1 VADQVTRR
9 SRGRGT
15 SQNGHGSAANGG
27 LTLTPLSRALGV
39 SVRTLERAAGARVIE
54 PVRRGRG
61 TLPALYDPVDVARR
75 LLAHRGQSPR
85 DERERAQAR
94 LLQLR
99 YQRERGE
106 VLSKAEWIRL
116 GQALTAALAAKIR
129 ALPNRLARA
138 GVLTSAREP
147 ETLAACDEM
156 LREIARWTTEADLV
170 AAAGEHE
177 PEAADAAELVH
188 A

>member
-1 VADQVTRR
+1 MTRQ
-9 SRGRGT
+9 SRARGT

-61 TLPALYDPVDVARR
+61 TRPSVYDPLDVARR

-106 VLSKAEWIRL
+106 VLSKSEWIRL
-116 GQALTAALAAKIR
+116 GQALTAALTAKIR
-129 ALPNRLARA
+129 SLPNRLVRA
-138 GVLTSAREP
+138 GVLTTAQEP
-147 ETLAACDEM
+147 ETLAAVDEM
-156 LREIARWTTEADLV
+156 LREIARWKSEADLA
-170 AAAGEHE
+170 AAAGEHD
-177 PEAADAAELVH
+177 PEAAAAAELVH